1 MSILDTV
8 QPGKVLYEIGAYNL
22 PTTQQ
27 TINRIYQDLLP
38 HQEKFCADTEHRKL
52 ALVCGFG
59 AGKTYA
65 LCSKAVSYTHLT
77 LPTKA

>member
-27 TINRIYQDLLP
+27 TINRIYHLDRGYENIENKL
-38 HQEKFCADTEHRKL
+38 RK
-52 ALVCGFG
+52 VG
-59 AGKTYA
+59 
-65 LCSKAVSYTHLT
+65 VNIRRIN
-77 LPTKA
+77 